1 MGWQDLLGGVLNQYA
16 TGAAPA
22 QEDAHAHFDQ
32 IASAV
37 PSDMLGSVIGPALG
51 SLATPD
57 VMQQVLSSATQMNPD
72 QRGSL
77 MGSLLSGLTSQGG
90 DTTSLLNQL
99 GINSAVAKDPSSAT
113 PEEIAALAAHAHENE
128 PGVFNSAM
136 SFYAQH
142 PTLVKAFGALAVGAI
157 VSHLA
162 NKR

>member
-1 MGWQDLLGGVLNQYA
+1 MGWQDLIGGVLNQYA

-37 PSDMLGSVIGPALG
+37 PSDLMGSVIGPALG
-51 SLATPD
+51 TLSTGD
-57 VMQQVLSSATQMNPD
+57 VMQHVLSSATQMNPE

-77 MGSLLSGLTSQGG
+77 VGSLLGGLTSPGG

-99 GINSAVAKDPSSAT
+99 GINSAVAQDPSSAT
-113 PEEIAALAAHAHENE
+113 PEEVAKLAAHAHENE

-142 PTLVKAFGALAVGAI
+142 PTLVKTFGALAVGAI
-157 VSHLA
+157 VSQLA
-162 NKR
+162 KKR